1 MTEAG
6 ISADPAQSNRSTS
19 FGAGGVLAIILRRLG
34 EIRRAAAAFFRPSH
48 PESEVRDESGVA
60 ETEDAAAAVSPAAD
74 ATAAALFRASHPEST
89 EVQDESGVAETE
101 DAAAAVSPAADATAA
116 ALFRPSHP
124 ESTEVQDESDVAETE
139 DAATAVSPAADANI
153 DRPQIAAL
161 ADFVPDQPEIDRRR
175 NLVRIY
181 FNDFWSEVP
190 HKPAGFAERL
200 DAAEEYLNERLA
212 ANGEFWRL
220 DATMRV
226 TLGLPARSKSS
237 VGRPA
242 SG

>member
-19 FGAGGVLAIILRRLG
+19 FGAGGVLAIILRRLA
-34 EIRRAAAAFFRPSH
+34 EIRRAAAAFFRP
-48 PESEVRDESGVA
+48 
-60 ETEDAAAAVSPAAD
+60 
-74 ATAAALFRASHPEST
+74 SHPEST

-101 DAAAAVSPAADATAA
+101 DAAA
-116 ALFRPSHP
+116 
-124 ESTEVQDESDVAETE
+124 
-139 DAATAVSPAADANI
+139 AVSPAADANI

>member
-19 FGAGGVLAIILRRLG
+19 FGAGGVLAIILRRLA

-74 ATAAALFRASHPEST
+74 ATAAE
-89 EVQDESGVAETE
+89 
-101 DAAAAVSPAADATAA
+101 
-116 ALFRPSHP
+116 LFRPSHP

-139 DAATAVSPAADANI
+139 DAAAAVSPAADANI